1 MRRRRSST
9 ESADEHDHD
18 TPVDPATRM
27 RKYTFSEPLLRLHT
41 ALTPDGVRLT
51 LKHYAPRSST
61 PGDHTK
67 TPVILAHGLAGN
79 SCPFDVSKESSLA
92 YCLLAQGYPVWLADF
107 RGSGASDRPSK
118 AWSLDDL
125 IYQDLPTVIHY
136 VRQAHG
142 SCAQVHYIGHSLGGI
157 CILCALADATPSLQP
172 YVKSVV
178 TIASALNYDQSIYRF
193 LAPLIPLAR
202 MITSD
207 NAVLPESATP
217 MVLSFLSL
225 YPSMISTA
233 KRIDKDTFASLEK
246 SLEPVSL
253 PVMMQLGTSIEAGGL
268 ALSPRRVEAQQRL
281 ARRRT
286 FDDWVEED
294 EEEARSTGEEEE
306 EAEAEGQQKVAR
318 FLDIMHKVRTP
329 VLAIAGNDDVQCGEA
344 AVMKMLD
351 ALGSVRKRFVKVGGA
366 HETTG
371 RTYGHMDLLLSPTAK
386 EDVFPHVCAWL
397 QEADSDLWG
406 KLQEEEVEE
415 KEEEATPK
423 ERRSSSIMS
432 VGL

>member
-1 MRRRRSST
+1 MRRRSST
-9 ESADEHDHD
+9 DSDGHDHD
-18 TPVDPATRM
+18 VPVDPATRM

-51 LKHYAPRSST
+51 LKHYAPRNPT
-61 PGDHTK
+61 PGDDSK

-79 SCPFDVSKESSLA
+79 SCPFDVSKENSLA
-92 YCLLAQGYPVWLADF
+92 YCLLAQGYSVWLADF

-142 SCAQVHYIGHSLGGI
+142 ACAQVHYIGHSLGGI

-178 TIASALNYDQSIYRF
+178 TIASALSYDQSIYRF

-207 NAVLPESATP
+207 KAVLPESATP

-268 ALSPRRVEAQQRL
+268 ALSPRRMEVQQRL

-294 EEEARSTGEEEE
+294 EEVEERIAGEEERE
-306 EAEAEGQQKVAR
+306 VEGQQKVDR

-344 AVMKMLD
+344 AVMRMLD

-406 KLQEEEVEE
+406 KLQEEDEVEE
-415 KEEEATPK
+415 KEEEATANN
-423 ERRSSSIMS
+423 RRSSSIMS